1 MKELKNISLLPY
13 NTFGIDAKAKL
24 FIEYYSLDEL
34 RQVLKE
40 HKGEQIL
47 HIGQGSNLLFTSDF
61 NGVILHS
68 GMARAKFLDDET
80 VEAQNG
86 LRLDDMIA
94 QLTDMGYS
102 GLEKLSLIPGEVG
115 ASAVQNVGAYGCEAK
130 DVIVRVNTLNVET
143 LEERVFTNEECRF
156 GYRDSIFKH
165 ELKGKYIVTSV
176 VYKVKPGDATKTR
189 EEIIATR
196 MAKLPTVGEVGS
208 AGSFFM
214 NPFVPEEKVNEL
226 LKLYP
231 DMPHYPVGA
240 PSVNQRSVCDGES
253 GGTSCPVDLAER
265 YQHHNLVAERE
276 KIPAAWLIEQCG
288 WKGKTLGG
296 AQVWPKQP
304 LVIVNANNATPE
316 DIIALAARIRDCVKD
331 IFGIEISPEVIYI

>member
-1 MKELKNISLLPY
+1 MCRSPRVATGECRVMRAVFNLKYNISLLPY
-13 NTFGIDAKAKL
+13 NTFGIDAKARL

-34 RQVLKE
+34 RTVLKE

-47 HIGQGSNLLFTSDF
+47 HIGQGSNLLFTKDF
-61 NGVILHS
+61 DGVILHS

-115 ASAVQNVGAYGCEAK
+115 ASAVQNVGAYGVEAK
-130 DVIVRVNTLNVET
+130 DVIERVYTLDVET

-189 EEIIATR
+189 EEIIQTR
-196 MAKLPTVGEVGS
+196 MAKLPTGEVGS

-214 NPFVPEEKVNEL
+214 NPFVSEEKANEL
-226 LKLYP
+226 LAQYP
-231 DMPHYPVGA
+231 DMPHFPVE
-240 PSVNQRSVCDGES
+240 GER
-253 GGTSCPVDLAER
+253 V
-265 YQHHNLVAERE
+265 

-304 LVIVNANNATPE
+304 LVIVNANNATAQ
-316 DIIALAARIRDCVKD
+316 DIIDLAAQVSASVKEK
-331 IFGIEISPEVIYI
+331 FGIDIHPEVNYI

>member
-1 MKELKNISLLPY
+1 MKELKDISLLAY
-13 NTFGIDAKAKL
+13 NTFGIDAKARL

-40 HKGEQIL
+40 HKGERIL
-47 HIGQGSNLLFTSDF
+47 HIGQGSNLLFTKDF
-61 NGVILHS
+61 DGLILHS

-86 LRLDDMIA
+86 LRLDDLIA
-94 QLTDMGYS
+94 QLTDMQYCGM
-102 GLEKLSLIPGEVG
+102 EKLSLIPGEVG

-130 DVIVRVNTLNVET
+130 DVIDRVYTLDVEA
-143 LEERVFTNEECRF
+143 LEQRVFTNEECRF
-156 GYRDSIFKH
+156 GYRDSAFKH

-176 VYKVKPGDATKTR
+176 VYKVKKGDATKTR
-189 EEIIATR
+189 EEIIETR
-196 MAKLPTVGEVGS
+196 NGKLPKVGEVGS

-214 NPFVPEEKVNEL
+214 NPFVPEEQANAL
-226 LKLYP
+226 LQQYP
-231 DMPHYPVGA
+231 DMPHFETPQGV
-240 PSVNQRSVCDGES
+240 
-253 GGTSCPVDLAER
+253 
-265 YQHHNLVAERE
+265 

-304 LVIVNANNATPE
+304 LVIVNANHATAQ
-316 DIIALAARIRDCVKD
+316 DIMDLAAAVSASVKEKFN
-331 IFGIEISPEVIYI
+331 ITINPEVNYI

>member
-13 NTFGIDAKAKL
+13 NTFGMNAKAKL

-115 ASAVQNVGAYGCEAK
+115 ASAVQNVGAYGVEAK

-231 DMPHYPVGA
+231 DMPH
-240 PSVNQRSVCDGES
+240 
-253 GGTSCPVDLAER
+253 
-265 YQHHNLVAERE
+265 
-276 KIPAAWLIEQCG
+276 
-288 WKGKTLGG
+288 
-296 AQVWPKQP
+296 
-304 LVIVNANNATPE
+304 
-316 DIIALAARIRDCVKD
+316 
-331 IFGIEISPEVIYI
+331 

>member
-13 NTFGIDAKAKL
+13 NTFGMNAKAKL

-143 LEERVFTNEECRF
+143 LEERVFTNEECKY

-214 NPFVPEEKVNEL
+214 NPFVPEDKVNEL

-231 DMPHYPVGA
+231 DMPHYP
-240 PSVNQRSVCDGES
+240 
-253 GGTSCPVDLAER
+253 
-265 YQHHNLVAERE
+265 VAERE

-304 LVIVNANNATPE
+304 LVIVNANNASAK
-316 DIIALAARIRDCVKD
+316 DIMELAAAVSASVKEK
-331 IFGIEISPEVIYI
+331 FGIDIHPEVNYI

>member
-1 MKELKNISLLPY
+1 MRAVSNISLLPY
-13 NTFGIDAKAKL
+13 NTFGIDAKARL

-47 HIGQGSNLLFTSDF
+47 HIGQGSNLLFTKDF
-61 NGVILHS
+61 DGVILHS

-86 LRLDDMIA
+86 LRLDDLIA
-94 QLTDMGYS
+94 QLTDMQYCGM
-102 GLEKLSLIPGEVG
+102 EKLSLIPGEVG

-130 DVIVRVNTLNVET
+130 DVIERVYTLDVET
-143 LEERVFTNEECRF
+143 LEERVFTNAECKF
-156 GYRDSIFKH
+156 GYRDSAFKH

-176 VYKVKPGDATKTR
+176 VYKVKPGDAAKTR
-189 EEIIATR
+189 EEIIETR
-196 MAKLPTVGEVGS
+196 NGKLPKVGEVGS

-214 NPFVPEEKVNEL
+214 NPFVSEEQANEL
-226 LKLYP
+226 LKQYP
-231 DMPHYPVGA
+231 DMPHFETPQGV
-240 PSVNQRSVCDGES
+240 
-253 GGTSCPVDLAER
+253 
-265 YQHHNLVAERE
+265 

-296 AQVWPKQP
+296 AQIWPKQP
-304 LVIVNANNATPE
+304 LVIVNANHATAQ
-316 DIIALAARIRDCVKD
+316 DIIDLAAAVSASVKEK
-331 IFGIEISPEVIYI
+331 FGICISPEVNYI

>member
-214 NPFVPEEKVNEL
+214 NPFVPEDKVNEL

-304 LVIVNANNATPE
+304 LVIVNANNASAK
-316 DIIALAARIRDCVKD
+316 DIMELAAAVSTSVKEK
-331 IFGIEISPEVIYI
+331 FGIDIHPEVNYI

>member
-1 MKELKNISLLPY
+1 MSTKENISLLPY
-13 NTFGIDAKAKL
+13 NTFGLDAKARL

-47 HIGQGSNLLFTSDF
+47 HIGQGSNLLFTRDF

-68 GMARAKFLDDET
+68 GMARARFLDDET

-86 LRLDDMIA
+86 LRLDDLIA
-94 QLTDMGYS
+94 QLTDMGYC

-115 ASAVQNVGAYGCEAK
+115 ASAVQNVGAYGVEAK
-130 DVIVRVNTLNVET
+130 DVIERVYTMNVET
-143 LEERVFTNEECRF
+143 LEERIFSNAECRF

-165 ELKGKYIVTSV
+165 ELKGRYIVTSV
-176 VYKVKPGDATKTR
+176 VYHVSKGDATRTR
-189 EEIIATR
+189 EEIIETR
-196 MAKLPTVGEVGS
+196 NGKLPKVGEVGS

-214 NPFVPEEKVNEL
+214 NPFVPEEKANAL
-226 LKLYP
+226 LKQYP
-231 DMPHYPVGA
+231 DMPNFSSPQGV
-240 PSVNQRSVCDGES
+240 
-253 GGTSCPVDLAER
+253 
-265 YQHHNLVAERE
+265 

-304 LVIVNANNATPE
+304 LVIVNAGNATPE
-316 DIIALAARIRDCVKD
+316 DIIALAAQVSASVKEK
-331 IFGIEISPEVIYI
+331 FGIDIHPEVNYI

>member
-1 MKELKNISLLPY
+1 MLAVSNISLLEY
-13 NTFGIDAKAKL
+13 NTFGIEAKAKL

-34 RQVLKE
+34 RQVLQE
-40 HKGEQIL
+40 HRGERIL
-47 HIGQGSNLLFTSDF
+47 HIGQGSNLLFTRDF
-61 NGVILHS
+61 DGVILHS
-68 GMARAKFLDDET
+68 GMARARFIDDET

-86 LRLDDMIA
+86 LRLDDLIA
-94 QLTDMGYS
+94 QLTDMQYCGM
-102 GLEKLSLIPGEVG
+102 EKLSLIPGEVG

-130 DVIVRVNTLNVET
+130 DVIVRVHTLDTET

-156 GYRDSIFKH
+156 GYRDSAFKH
-165 ELKGKYIVTSV
+165 ELKGRYIVTSV

-196 MAKLPTVGEVGS
+196 NGKLPKVGEVGS

-214 NPFVPEEKVNEL
+214 NPFVPEAQANEL
-226 LKLYP
+226 LKRYP
-231 DMPHYPVGA
+231 DMPHF
-240 PSVNQRSVCDGES
+240 ES
-253 GGTSCPVDLAER
+253 PQGV
-265 YQHHNLVAERE
+265 

-304 LVIVNANNATPE
+304 LVIVNANHATAQ
-316 DIIALAARIRDCVKD
+316 DIIDLAAAVSASVKEKFD
-331 IFGIEISPEVIYI
+331 IAISPEVNYI

>member
-1 MKELKNISLLPY
+1 MTIKENISLLPY

-40 HKGEQIL
+40 HKGERML
-47 HIGQGSNLLFTSDF
+47 HIGQGSNLLFTKDF
-61 NGVILHS
+61 DGVILHS

-94 QLTDMGYS
+94 QLTDMGFS

-115 ASAVQNVGAYGCEAK
+115 ASAVQNVGAYGVEAK
-130 DVIVRVNTLNVET
+130 DVIERVYTIDVET
-143 LEERVFTNEECRF
+143 QEERVFTNAECKF
-156 GYRDSIFKH
+156 GYRDSAFKH

-176 VYKVKPGDATKTR
+176 VYKVKLGDATKTR
-189 EEIIATR
+189 EEIIETR
-196 MAKLPTVGEVGS
+196 NGKLPKVGEVGS

-214 NPFVPEEKVNEL
+214 NPFVPQEQANEL
-226 LKLYP
+226 LKKYP
-231 DMPHYPVGA
+231 DMPHFDTPQGV
-240 PSVNQRSVCDGES
+240 
-253 GGTSCPVDLAER
+253 
-265 YQHHNLVAERE
+265 

-304 LVIVNANNATPE
+304 LVIVNANHATPD
-316 DIIALAARIRDCVKD
+316 DIIALAAQVSASVKEK
-331 IFGIEISPEVIYI
+331 FGIDIHPEVNYI

>member
-1 MKELKNISLLPY
+1 MKIERDISLLAY
-13 NTFGIDAKAKL
+13 NTFGIDAKAKT

-40 HKGEQIL
+40 HKGEKIL
-47 HIGQGSNLLFTSDF
+47 HIGQGSNLLFTKDF
-61 NGVILHS
+61 DGVILHS
-68 GMARAKFLDDET
+68 GMARARFLDDET

-86 LRLDDMIA
+86 LRLDDLIA
-94 QLTDMGYS
+94 QLTDMNYCGM
-102 GLEKLSLIPGEVG
+102 EKLSLIPGEVG

-130 DVIVRVNTLNVET
+130 DVIERVYTLDVET

-156 GYRDSIFKH
+156 GYRDSAFKH
-165 ELKGKYIVTSV
+165 ELKGKFIVTSV

-196 MAKLPTVGEVGS
+196 NGKLPKVGEVGS

-214 NPFVPEEKVNEL
+214 NPFVPEEQANEL
-226 LKLYP
+226 LKQYP
-231 DMPHYPVGA
+231 DMPHFETPQGV
-240 PSVNQRSVCDGES
+240 
-253 GGTSCPVDLAER
+253 
-265 YQHHNLVAERE
+265 

-304 LVIVNANNATPE
+304 LVIVNANHATAQ
-316 DIIALAARIRDCVKD
+316 DIIDLAAAVSASVKEQ
-331 IFGIEISPEVIYI
+331 FGIEIRPEVNYI

>member
-1 MKELKNISLLPY
+1 MRVVSDISLLPY

-40 HKGEQIL
+40 HKGERML
-47 HIGQGSNLLFTSDF
+47 HIGQGSNLLFTKDF
-61 NGVILHS
+61 DGVILHS

-115 ASAVQNVGAYGCEAK
+115 ASAVQNVGAYGVEAK
-130 DVIVRVNTLNVET
+130 DVIERVYTIDVET
-143 LEERVFTNEECRF
+143 QEERVFTNAECKF
-156 GYRDSIFKH
+156 GYRDSAFKH
-165 ELKGKYIVTSV
+165 EQKGKYIVTSV

-189 EEIIATR
+189 DEIIETR
-196 MAKLPTVGEVGS
+196 NGKLPKVGEVGS

-214 NPFVPEEKVNEL
+214 NPFVPQEQANEL
-226 LKLYP
+226 LKKYP
-231 DMPHYPVGA
+231 DMPHFDTPQGV
-240 PSVNQRSVCDGES
+240 
-253 GGTSCPVDLAER
+253 
-265 YQHHNLVAERE
+265 

-304 LVIVNANNATPE
+304 LVIVNANHASAQ
-316 DIIALAARIRDCVKD
+316 DIMDLAAKVSASVKEK
-331 IFGIEISPEVIYI
+331 FNISINPEVNYI

>member
-1 MKELKNISLLPY
+1 MRAVSNISLLPY
-13 NTFGIDAKAKL
+13 NTFGIDAKARL

-40 HKGEQIL
+40 HKGERIL
-47 HIGQGSNLLFTSDF
+47 HIGQGSNLLFTKDF
-61 NGVILHS
+61 DGVILHS

-86 LRLDDMIA
+86 LRLDDLIA
-94 QLTDMGYS
+94 QLTDMNYS
-102 GLEKLSLIPGEVG
+102 GMEKLSLIPGEVG

-130 DVIVRVNTLNVET
+130 DVIERVYTLDVET
-143 LEERVFTNEECRF
+143 LEERVFTNEECKF
-156 GYRDSIFKH
+156 GYRDSAFKH

-189 EEIIATR
+189 EEIIETR
-196 MAKLPTVGEVGS
+196 NGKLPKVGEVGS

-214 NPFVPEEKVNEL
+214 NPFVPEEQANEL

-231 DMPHYPVGA
+231 DMPHFETPQGV
-240 PSVNQRSVCDGES
+240 
-253 GGTSCPVDLAER
+253 
-265 YQHHNLVAERE
+265 

-288 WKGKTLGG
+288 WKGQTLGG
-296 AQVWPKQP
+296 AQVWSKQP
-304 LVIVNANNATPE
+304 LVIVNANNATAQ
-316 DIIALAARIRDCVKD
+316 DIIDLAAAVSASVKEKFN
-331 IFGIEISPEVIYI
+331 ITINPEVNYI

>member
-214 NPFVPEEKVNEL
+214 NPFVPEDKVNEL

-231 DMPHYPVGA
+231 DMPHYP
-240 PSVNQRSVCDGES
+240 
-253 GGTSCPVDLAER
+253 
-265 YQHHNLVAERE
+265 VAERE

-316 DIIALAARIRDCVKD
+316 DIIALAAAGSASVKEK
-331 IFGIEISPEVIYI
+331 FGIDIHPEVNYI

>member
-1 MKELKNISLLPY
+1 MKKCENAKIP

-34 RQVLKE
+34 REVLRE
-40 HKGEQIL
+40 HKGERIL
-47 HIGQGSNLLFTSDF
+47 HIGQGSNLLFTKDF
-61 NGVILHS
+61 DGVILHS
-68 GMARAKFLDDET
+68 GMARARFLDDET

-115 ASAVQNVGAYGCEAK
+115 ASAVQNVGAYGVEAK
-130 DVIVRVNTLNVET
+130 DVILRVNTLDVES
-143 LEERVFTNEECRF
+143 LEERVFSNEECRF

-165 ELKGKYIVTSV
+165 ELKGRYIVTSV
-176 VYKVKPGDATKTR
+176 VYKVKPCDATKTR
-189 EEIIATR
+189 EEIIQTR

-214 NPFVPEEKVNEL
+214 NPFVSEEKANEL
-226 LKLYP
+226 LAQYP
-231 DMPHYPVGA
+231 DMPNF
-240 PSVNQRSVCDGES
+240 PSPQGV
-253 GGTSCPVDLAER
+253 
-265 YQHHNLVAERE
+265 

-296 AQVWPKQP
+296 AQVWSKQP
-304 LVIVNANNATPE
+304 LVIVNANHATPD
-316 DIIALAARIRDCVKD
+316 DIIALAAQVSASVKEK
-331 IFGIEISPEVIYI
+331 FGIDIHPEVNYI

>member
-1 MKELKNISLLPY
+1 MKIEKDISLLAY
-13 NTFGIDAKAKL
+13 NTFGIDAKAKI
-24 FIEYYSLDEL
+24 FAEYYSLDEL
-34 RQVLKE
+34 RELLRQYR
-40 HKGEQIL
+40 GEKIL
-47 HIGQGSNLLFTSDF
+47 HIGQGSNMLFTRDF
-61 NGVILHS
+61 DGVILHS
-68 GMARAKFLDDET
+68 GMARARFLDDET

-94 QLTDMGYS
+94 QLTDMGYC

-115 ASAVQNVGAYGCEAK
+115 ASAVQNVGAYGVEAK
-130 DVIVRVNTLNVET
+130 DVIERVYTIDVET
-143 LEERVFTNEECRF
+143 LEERVFTNSECRF
-156 GYRDSIFKH
+156 GYRDSAFKH

-176 VYKVKPGDATKTR
+176 VYKVKPGEATKTR

-214 NPFVPEEKVNEL
+214 NPFVPEQQANAL
-226 LKLYP
+226 LAQYP
-231 DMPHYPVGA
+231 DMPHFATPQGV
-240 PSVNQRSVCDGES
+240 
-253 GGTSCPVDLAER
+253 
-265 YQHHNLVAERE
+265 

-304 LVIVNANNATPE
+304 LVIVNANNASAQ
-316 DIIALAARIRDCVKD
+316 DIIDLAAQVAASVQEK
-331 IFGIEISPEVIYI
+331 FGITIRPEVNYI

>member
-1 MKELKNISLLPY
+1 MKIERDISLLPY
-13 NTFGIDAKAKL
+13 NTFGIDVKARL

-40 HKGEQIL
+40 HKGERIL
-47 HIGQGSNLLFTSDF
+47 HIGQGSNLLFTKDF
-61 NGVILHS
+61 DGVILHS

-86 LRLDDMIA
+86 LRLDDLIA
-94 QLTDMGYS
+94 QLTDMNYS
-102 GLEKLSLIPGEVG
+102 GMEKLSLIPGEVG

-130 DVIVRVNTLNVET
+130 DVIERVYTLDVET
-143 LEERVFTNEECRF
+143 LEERVFTNAECKF
-156 GYRDSIFKH
+156 GYRDSAFKH

-189 EEIIATR
+189 EEIIETR
-196 MAKLPTVGEVGS
+196 NGKLPKVGEVGS

-214 NPFVPEEKVNEL
+214 NPFVPEEQANEL

-231 DMPHYPVGA
+231 DMPHFETPQGV
-240 PSVNQRSVCDGES
+240 
-253 GGTSCPVDLAER
+253 
-265 YQHHNLVAERE
+265 

-288 WKGKTLGG
+288 LKGKTLGG
-296 AQVWPKQP
+296 AQVWSKQP
-304 LVIVNANNATPE
+304 LVIVNANNATAQ
-316 DIIALAARIRDCVKD
+316 DIIDLAAAVSASVKEKFN
-331 IFGIEISPEVIYI
+331 ITINPEVNYI

>member
-1 MKELKNISLLPY
+1 MRAVSNISLLPY
-13 NTFGIDAKAKL
+13 NTFGIDAKARL

-40 HKGEQIL
+40 HKGERIL
-47 HIGQGSNLLFTSDF
+47 HIGQGSNLLFTKDF
-61 NGVILHS
+61 DGVILHS

-86 LRLDDMIA
+86 LRLDDLIA
-94 QLTDMGYS
+94 QLTDMNYS
-102 GLEKLSLIPGEVG
+102 GMEKLSLIPGEVG

-130 DVIVRVNTLNVET
+130 DVIERVYTLDVET
-143 LEERVFTNEECRF
+143 LEERVFTNEECKF
-156 GYRDSIFKH
+156 GYRDSAFKH

-176 VYKVKPGDATKTR
+176 VYKVKPDDASKTR
-189 EEIIATR
+189 EEIIETR
-196 MAKLPTVGEVGS
+196 NGKLPKVGEVGS

-214 NPFVPEEKVNEL
+214 NPFVPEEQANEL

-231 DMPHYPVGA
+231 DMPHFETPQGV
-240 PSVNQRSVCDGES
+240 
-253 GGTSCPVDLAER
+253 
-265 YQHHNLVAERE
+265 

-296 AQVWPKQP
+296 AQVWSKQP
-304 LVIVNANNATPE
+304 LVIVNANNATAQ
-316 DIIALAARIRDCVKD
+316 DIIDLAAAVSASVKEKFN
-331 IFGIEISPEVIYI
+331 ITINPEVNYI

>member
-1 MKELKNISLLPY
+1 MKIIENSSLLPY
-13 NTFGIDAKAKL
+13 NTFGLDAKAKL

-34 RQVLKE
+34 RQVLTE
-40 HKGEQIL
+40 HKGERIL
-47 HIGQGSNLLFTSDF
+47 HIGQGSNLLFTRDF
-61 NGVILHS
+61 DGVILHS
-68 GMARAKFLDDET
+68 GMARARFLDDET

-115 ASAVQNVGAYGCEAK
+115 ASAVQNVGAYGVEAK
-130 DVIVRVNTLNVET
+130 DVIISVHTLDVET

-156 GYRDSIFKH
+156 GYRDSAFKH

-176 VYKVKPGDATKTR
+176 VYRVKPGDATKTR
-189 EEIIATR
+189 QEIIDTR
-196 MAKLPTVGEVGS
+196 MAKLPAVGEVGS

-214 NPFVPEEKVNEL
+214 NPFVPEEKANEL

-231 DMPHYPVGA
+231 EMPHFPVLQEGD
-240 PSVNQRSVCDGES
+240 RG
-253 GGTSCPVDLAER
+253 R
-265 YQHHNLVAERE
+265 LV

-304 LVIVNANNATPE
+304 LVIVNANNASPQ
-316 DIIALAARIRDCVKD
+316 DIIDLAAAVSQSVKD
-331 IFGIEISPEVIYI
+331 RFGIEIHPEVNYI